1 MKEKP
6 PYGPPPKRKRSR
18 PPASERNH
26 DEYIHDQINI
36 RTAASR
42 RKTMPVLVALI
53 AAMFLVLVLIY
64 MVRSVVA
71 AFTPD
76 IATSVVRIE
85 TMDEQRSIPG
95 IIVRTELVHRAP
107 RDGTFVSSINETER
121 VMRGALVGQI
131 QDLEA
136 VGRISQNIDNVEEE
150 IRRLHE
156 MRLFSAVDATVHRIE
171 TNLNIAMN
179 GSMPHFTTQNISEI
193 NNLHNR
199 LTQLTANRTQLIIS
213 DSWEIAGEH
222 GQQYEQLQQQMELNS
237 TNMYAATG
245 GIMSLILD
253 GYEDEFTPDVI
264 PAMSREQTSRL
275 VDHTTLIPTRE
286 VEEGY
291 PVFKLVGNTWYIV
304 THMPG
309 YMMDEFTLH
318 EDHTIFVQNAIT
330 GNYDPMIMRI
340 THIEHF
346 HTDSLVVF
354 RSSRN
359 IMSFLNQRSVSI
371 RITDNI
377 SRGLKINNSAIVT
390 NRFIRIP
397 LTHVHGTNE
406 LFIQHHTGE
415 YGQRQLPLDIYERT
429 ETHVYVLME
438 TLPGIFIGETI
449 APVALTGDRYV
460 ITEFSIRE
468 AHGVFRATLGF
479 ADFTTVHLDGPI
491 SETGYTLLNPARNP
505 SLRQFDTIVT
515 DASRVSHGD
524 ILR

>member
-1 MKEKP
+1 
-6 PYGPPPKRKRSR
+6 
-18 PPASERNH
+18 
-26 DEYIHDQINI
+26 
-36 RTAASR
+36 
-42 RKTMPVLVALI
+42 MPVLVALI
-53 AAMFLVLVLIY
+53 AAMFLVLVVIY

-71 AFTPD
+71 ALTPD

-95 IIVRTELVHRAP
+95 IIVRTERIHRAP
-107 RDGTFVSSINETER
+107 RDGTFVPVINETER
-121 VMRGALVGQI
+121 VRNGFLVGQI

-136 VGRISQNIDNVEEE
+136 VGRINQNIDNVEEE
-150 IRRLHE
+150 IRLLHE
-156 MRLFSAVDATVHRIE
+156 RRVFSAVDSTVQRIE
-171 TNLNIAMN
+171 TNLNMAMN
-179 GSMPHFTTQNISEI
+179 SGVSHFTTQNISEI
-193 NNLHNR
+193 NNLHGR
-199 LTQLTANRTQLIIS
+199 LTQLTANRTQIIIN

-222 GQQYEQLQQQMELNS
+222 GRQYEQLQQQMEMNS
-237 TNMYAATG
+237 TNMYATIG

-253 GYEDEFTPDVI
+253 GYEEEFTPDVI
-264 PAMSREQTSRL
+264 PAMSREQTSRM
-275 VDHTTLIPTRE
+275 VDHTTLMPTRE
-286 VEEGY
+286 VYESD

-309 YMMDEFTLH
+309 YMMDEFTLQA
-318 EDHTIFVQNAIT
+318 DHTIFVQNFTT
-330 GNYDPMIMRI
+330 GNYYPMTMRI

-359 IMSFLNQRSVSI
+359 VMNFLNQRSVSI
-371 RITDNI
+371 RITDHV

-390 NRFIRIP
+390 SRFVRIP
-397 LTHVHGTNE
+397 LTHVHGINE
-406 LFIQHHTGE
+406 FFIQHHTGE
-415 YGQRQLPLDIYERT
+415 YGQRQLPLDIYEQT

-438 TLPGIFIGETI
+438 TLPGISIGESI

-460 ITEFSIRE
+460 ITDFSMRE

-479 ADFTTVHLDGPI
+479 ADFTTVHLDGPM

-505 SLRQFDTIVT
+505 NLRQFDTIVT